1 VVLSN
6 VDRASFAKSNAG
18 SLQGVSF
25 DMILTWPG
33 SDGVAEF
40 AAFLVGWRVEA

>member
-18 SLQGVSF
+18 SLQGVS
-25 DMILTWPG
+25 